1 MTTETAPSE
10 RAGTRPA
17 PDPAPGLDREGTGGA
32 EPRVVDVLVVG
43 GGSAAETAGPRAA
56 AAGLSV
62 AVVEGS
68 LVGGECP
75 FWACVPSKA
84 MLLAARGHR
93 RSGSTD
99 HDGAWAW
106 ALQRR
111 EEATADLDDGGKA
124 DGLREA
130 GVELVR
136 GWGEVERDAAGGGL
150 VRVRRGGTSP
160 EEPGDV
166 VDVLRWRT
174 LVLATGSSPSAPP
187 VDGLADVATW
197 TSDAALSSDHRPGSL
212 LVLGGGAVG
221 CELAQVYASFGV
233 RTTLV
238 ETAPRV
244 LASENPSVGEAV
256 VRSLTATGV
265 EVRTGVTARRAR
277 TGGDGVVLELDD
289 GSEVT
294 GERVLLA
301 SGRKPRLQCVEGL
314 VLDTTDAGAL
324 AVDARYRVLADGEPL
339 DDVYAVGDV
348 NGLAPYTHGANYQAR
363 VVADALVGRPRDGDE
378 TGMPRAVYVDP
389 PVLATGLTADGARE
403 AGHDVV
409 VASQPTH
416 DTGRAHVERYDG
428 PGTVELVV
436 DARTGVLLGASVVG
450 PEADSWGGEL
460 VLAVRGRLD
469 VELLAEV
476 VHPFPAWGELL
487 LPAAEDARDQVRARR
502 GEARP
507 GAGAGQPAHTA

>member
-1 MTTETAPSE
+1 MTTETAPSPTSSDSSHPH
-10 RAGTRPA
+10 G
-17 PDPAPGLDREGTGGA
+17 

-43 GGSAAETAGPRAA
+43 GGSASETAGPRAA

-84 MLLAARGHR
+84 MLLAAHGHR
-93 RSGSTD
+93 RSGSDD
-99 HDGAWAW
+99 HDAAWAW

-111 EEATADLDDGGKA
+111 TDATAGRDDSGKA

-136 GWGEVERDAAGGGL
+136 GWAAVERDDAGGGL
-150 VRVRRGGTSP
+150 ARVRRGGGSP
-160 EEPGDV
+160 DDPGEL

-174 LVLATGSSPSAPP
+174 LVLATGSAPAAPP
-187 VDGLADVATW
+187 VDGLDDVPTW
-197 TSDAALSSDHRPGSL
+197 TSDEALSSDHRPASL

-238 ETAPRV
+238 ETAPRL
-244 LASENPSVGEAV
+244 LAGENPSVGEAV
-256 VRSLTATGV
+256 AQALTGAGV
-265 EVRTGVTARRAR
+265 DVRTGVTASRAR
-277 TGGDGVVLELDD
+277 ADGEGVVLELDD

-301 SGRKPRLQCVEGL
+301 SGRKPRLECVQTLGF
-314 VLDTTDAGAL
+314 DTTDAGAL
-324 AVDARYRVLADGEPL
+324 AVDDRYRVLAAGRPL

-348 NGLAPYTHGANYQAR
+348 NGRAPYTHGANYQAR
-363 VVADALVGRPRDGDE
+363 VVADALVGRPREGDE

-389 PVLATGLTADGARE
+389 PVLAAGLSADGARE

-409 VASQPTH
+409 VATQASH

-436 DARTGVLLGASVVG
+436 DAASGVLLGASVVG

-502 GEARP
+502 GDERP
-507 GAGAGQPAHTA
+507 GRGAEQPAHTA